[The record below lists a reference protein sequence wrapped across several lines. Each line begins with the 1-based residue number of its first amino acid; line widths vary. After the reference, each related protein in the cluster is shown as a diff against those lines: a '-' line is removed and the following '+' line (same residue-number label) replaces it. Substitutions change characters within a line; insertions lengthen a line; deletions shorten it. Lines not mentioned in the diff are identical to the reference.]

1 MFRFFRFVNWKFFF
15 TDTQFI
21 NIYKFVLISDSF
33 FMISFFIILNKYIYN
48 EEKQLYF
55 IIIILYITLILF

>member
-1 MFRFFRFVNWKFFF
+1 MFRFFCFVNIKFFF

>member
-1 MFRFFRFVNWKFFF
+1 
-15 TDTQFI
+15 
-21 NIYKFVLISDSF
+21 
-33 FMISFFIILNKYIYN
+33 MISFFIILNKYIYN